1 MDLKSIEFWALFEV
15 FSPKY
20 FLVFRALMSA
30 ECAMAALFPPSGRQI
45 WKYTIPWQ
53 PVPIHTIP
61 LDDDYLLYQVTKCPR
76 AEKLVEQYMTSY
88 EIQYLLKAHSGLLQY
103 LERNSKTQVRTVL
116 DVALFYES
124 LVKEKEVG
132 LP

>member
-1 MDLKSIEFWALFEV
+1 
-15 FSPKY
+15 
-20 FLVFRALMSA
+20 MSA

-61 LDDDYLLYQVTKCPR
+61 LKDDYLLYQATNCSR
-76 AEKLVEQYMTSY
+76 ADKLVEEYLSSY
-88 EIQYLLKAHSGLLQY
+88 DIQYLLKAHSGLLQY
-103 LERNSKTQVRTVL
+103 LERNSKTKVRTVL

-124 LVKEKEVG
+124 LVKESEVG